1 MEAKTTK
8 GREIKMAKTTPDKA
22 MVLETFDTLF
32 KKRDNGDRRT
42 ILVAQLHSTQ
52 RLYAPGHEGRF
63 DFIKRF
69 LRR

>member
-22 MVLETFDTLF
+22 MVLETVDTLF

-52 RLYAPGHEGRF
+52 RL
-63 DFIKRF
+63 
-69 LRR
+69 